1 MANNETED
9 SILKAIEACNT
20 AQAMIDIN
28 AEHLDGLRTQCATSA
43 ELTQHEIRT
52 LESKLIKLFSR
63 QLIAKQKCPES
74 ASLPELVQYPRLQKW
89 LQVVGLCQNSMENI
103 STKIATMELLLKLP
117 EQEVKDV
124 MRISEAKDEEKRR
137 LLIAL
142 RNLKAYTER
151 QIRGEITTAAD
162 LDLHWDSWDRNS
174 TISSSPRTH
183 HQRRVARSSVPSE
196 ELLKSTPTHGPQSA
210 PTSMSSSLH
219 GGHHIGHISI
229 SSSSSVISSAHH
241 GPWSPTLNSTLSPNV
256 TSPRERRYTPPHT
269 PPMSGKRTE
278 NKKFPTTPPPS
289 KKHQTNLLPEIYP
302 LTKSKSHEEHLANR
316 IESTDNVI
324 PSQNDNVPRRRL
336 ATEPGLESSG
346 FYGQISPLISSP
358 NRSPPFASPDQQ
370 TDGCFID
377 DSSVQDASLSA
388 PKSPRPHG
396 MVHAIHHRF
405 TSSIKVTT
413 CQFCEKPMF
422 FGYKCKECKFR
433 CHRDCVDKVPPSC
446 GLPNELVDI
455 FAQTM
460 KNDENRS
467 PMPTRNLIASPGN
480 AMKSESARERKWS
493 RQQQQLISLP
503 AFPAPDSS
511 SNTSSCN
518 SSTPSSPALLSAAQQ
533 TPPAAARIHQFQFP
547 DVETTKEITLET
559 KPLVDNEMVETQKSN
574 DSDKTVG
581 SGSTDSEKTL
591 AGRVDSQDSQVSDV
605 DPSER
610 SWPRQNSLSLREW
623 DIPFD
628 ELDIYEEVG
637 TGRFGTVYRGNWHGS
652 VAIKMLDMDHVDD
665 KKTLETFK
673 QEVATFRKTRHEN
686 LVLFMGAC
694 MKPPKLAIVTSLCKG
709 MTLFT
714 HIHLRKDKFN
724 LNRTITIAQQ
734 ISQGMGYLHA
744 RDIIH
749 KDLKTKNIFFENGKV
764 IITDFGLFSV
774 TKLCHGNRKGEW
786 LTIPKGWLCYLAPE
800 VIRSLKAGSEQEND
814 NLPFSRASDIYA
826 FGTVWYELLCGEWP
840 FHGQPSESIIWQVGK
855 GVKQTLANIQ
865 ASRDVKDILMTCW
878 AYKDTER
885 PEFSKILMMLS
896 RLPMLPKKR
905 LARSPSHPIHLSRS
919 AESVF

>member
-1 MANNETED
+1 MADNETKD
-9 SILKAIEACNT
+9 SIFKAIEACTT
-20 AQAMIDIN
+20 AQSLIVIN
-28 AEHLDGLRTQCATSA
+28 AQHLDGLRTQCAITA
-43 ELTQHEIRT
+43 DLTQQEIRI
-52 LESKLIKLFSR
+52 LESKLIKLFSN
-63 QLIAKQKCPES
+63 QLVAKRKCPES
-74 ASLPELVQYPRLQKW
+74 ASLPELKKFPCLQNW
-89 LQVVGLCQNSMENI
+89 LQVVGLCPESMENI
-103 STKIATMELLLKLP
+103 STKISNMELLLKLP
-117 EQEVKDV
+117 EHEVKN
-124 MRISEAKDEEKRR
+124 RIADATDDEKRR

-151 QIRGEITTAAD
+151 QIRGEISNATD
-162 LDLHWDSWDRNS
+162 LDLHWESWDINS
-174 TISSSPRTH
+174 TIGSSPRTH
-183 HQRRVARSSVPSE
+183 HQRRVGRSSVPSE
-196 ELLKSTPTHGPQSA
+196 ELLKSTPTHGPQSP
-210 PTSMSSSLH
+210 PTNMSSSLH
-219 GGHHIGHISI
+219 GGHHLGHISI

-241 GPWSPTLNSTLSPNV
+241 GPWSPTLNSTLSPNSP
-256 TSPRERRYTPPHT
+256 SPRDKRYTPPPT
-269 PPMSGKRTE
+269 PSMSGKKSE
-278 NKKFPTTPPPS
+278 GKKFPTTPPPI

-316 IESTDNVI
+316 IEQAENVA
-324 PSQNDNVPRRRL
+324 PSSNDNVPRRRL

-346 FYGQISPLISSP
+346 FFAPMSPLPSFP
-358 NRSPPFASPDQQ
+358 NKSPPFISPDQQ
-370 TDGCFID
+370 TDGCFIED
-377 DSSVQDASLSA
+377 TSNQNTSVAA
-388 PKSPRPHG
+388 PRSPRPHG
-396 MVHAIHHRF
+396 MGHVIHHRF
-405 TSSIKVTT
+405 TSTLKVTS
-413 CQFCEKPMF
+413 CHFCDKAMF
-422 FGYKCKECKFR
+422 LGFKCKECKYR
-433 CHRDCVDKVPPSC
+433 CHRDCVEKVPPSC
-446 GLPNELVDI
+446 GLPNELVDV
-455 FAQTM
+455 FAKTM
-460 KNDENRS
+460 KNDDVD
-467 PMPTRNLIASPGN
+467 PTKGI
-480 AMKSESARERKWS
+480 
-493 RQQQQLISLP
+493 I
-503 AFPAPDSS
+503 
-511 SNTSSCN
+511 
-518 SSTPSSPALLSAAQQ
+518 
-533 TPPAAARIHQFQFP
+533 
-547 DVETTKEITLET
+547 LET
-559 KPLVDNEMVETQKSN
+559 KPFVINEVVETQKSN

-591 AGRVDSQDSQVSDV
+591 AGRVDSQDSQVSDI

-623 DIPFD
+623 DIPYD
-628 ELDIYEEVG
+628 ELDINEEVG

-665 KKTLETFK
+665 KRTLETFK

-709 MTLFT
+709 MTLYT

-749 KDLKTKNIFFENGKV
+749 KDLKTKNIFYENGKV
-764 IITDFGLFSV
+764 VITDFGLFSV

-800 VIRSLKAGSEQEND
+800 IIRSLKAGSQQDSD
-814 NLPFSRASDIYA
+814 NLPFSRASDIFA

-840 FHGQPSESIIWQVGK
+840 FHGQPPEAIIWQVGK
-855 GVKQTLANIQ
+855 GMKQTLANIQ

-885 PEFSKILMMLS
+885 PEFSKVLLMLS

-905 LARSPSHPIHLSRS
+905 LARSPSYPIHLSRS